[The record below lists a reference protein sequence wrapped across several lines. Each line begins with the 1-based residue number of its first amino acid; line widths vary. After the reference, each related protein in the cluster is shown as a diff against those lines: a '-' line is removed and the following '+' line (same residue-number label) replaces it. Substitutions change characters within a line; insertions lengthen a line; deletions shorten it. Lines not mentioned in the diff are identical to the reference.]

1 MNTDYPAA
9 CGLKQEET
17 AMKKLVDAIRTQGVG
32 IGEEIVKVDMFL
44 NHRLDTELVVE
55 MGKAFAEAFADQ
67 KPDIVL
73 TVEASGIAAA
83 LTTAMALGNIPVV
96 FAKKSATRNV
106 TGEVYQSA
114 VFSFTHGVENHV
126 RVSKAYLP
134 AGSRVLII
142 DDFLANGAA
151 ASGLYDIVMQ
161 AGCTVAGI
169 GVCVEKVFQPG
180 RQKLENMGCRVVS
193 LARVIG
199 IDNGRLVVED

>member
-1 MNTDYPAA
+1 
-9 CGLKQEET
+9 
-17 AMKKLVDAIRTQGVG
+17 MKKLVEAIRTQGVG

-44 NHRLDTELVVE
+44 NHRLDTKLVVE
-55 MGKAFAEAFADQ
+55 MGQAFAEAFAAE

-73 TVEASGIAAA
+73 TVEASGIASA

-96 FAKKSATRNV
+96 FAKKSKTRNV
-106 TGEVYQSA
+106 TGDVYEST

-134 AGSRVLII
+134 AGLRVLII

-151 ASGLYDIVMQ
+151 AAGLCDIAQQ

-169 GVCVEKVFQPG
+169 GVCVEKCFQPG
-180 RQKLENMGCRVVS
+180 RQKLENMGHKVVA
-193 LARVIG
+193 LARVLG